1 MKKIVNTLDVSQ
13 IENFNKIFDK
23 IAKVINI
30 KPDRSLVL
38 KEIKNADAYLASA
51 NIQVNEEF
59 LKNAKKLKFIGSPS
73 TGTDHLNL
81 NLIKKGIECFDI
93 SKEYKLIKKLYRN
106 L

>member
-81 NLIKKGIECFDI
+81 NLIKKK
-93 SKEYKLIKKLYRN
+93 KE
-106 L
+106 

>member
-38 KEIKNADAYLASA
+38 KEIKR
-51 NIQVNEEF
+51 
-59 LKNAKKLKFIGSPS
+59 K
-73 TGTDHLNL
+73 
-81 NLIKKGIECFDI
+81 
-93 SKEYKLIKKLYRN
+93 
-106 L
+106 